1 MDYVS
6 HAKDAILAKTIN
18 DLELESY
25 ALESVVHDGSEMLKE
40 NIHTRG
46 KNLNLEDWGSHR
58 LKHLRG

>member
-6 HAKDAILAKTIN
+6 HAKDAILAKTID

-25 ALESVVHDGSEMLKE
+25 ALESVVRDGFEMLKE

-46 KNLNLEDWGSHR
+46 KNLKLEDWGSRR